1 MLIRIGYDV
10 VFDLPAPTP
19 MLLML
24 SVHPSRF
31 NSLRGPEK
39 LSIEPHVPTTTYTDV
54 FGNTCGRI
62 VAKAGQV
69 RFRNDAIVYDDGL
82 PDAADPTAQQHPIHD
97 LPD

>member
-31 NSLRGPEK
+31 GSLRGPEQ
-39 LSIEPHVPTTTYTDV
+39 LSIEPFVPTVWTDEMPEENARKIGV
-54 FGNTCGRI
+54 SS
-62 VAKAGQV
+62 Q
-69 RFRNDAIVYDDGL
+69 
-82 PDAADPTAQQHPIHD
+82 
-97 LPD
+97 